1 MSEKI
6 PSFFGKTKF
15 IESQLDEFMDKV
27 SEGSLYFEMGLTSY
41 LAKGFV
47 TESCEEK
54 MQQIQ
59 NVKDRCNE
67 LRRAIESELYTE
79 MLIPDSR
86 GDVLSLLENLYYLI
100 DVFGDIYQDII
111 IEKLEVP
118 TVYEKDFK
126 DLTQMVVKSV
136 ETIVIAARSFFRDP
150 RTVRDHIYKVRV
162 YESESDKIALRLK
175 KNIFDSQLPLER
187 KIQLRDSV
195 NVINS
200 LADAAENASD
210 KLAIYAIKRVL

>member
-1 MSEKI
+1 
-6 PSFFGKTKF
+6 
-15 IESQLDEFMDKV
+15 
-27 SEGSLYFEMGLTSY
+27 
-41 LAKGFV
+41 
-47 TESCEEK
+47 
-54 MQQIQ
+54 
-59 NVKDRCNE
+59 
-67 LRRAIESELYTE
+67 

-200 LADAAENASD
+200 LADASEDASD